1 MERSVNERLTNA
13 FLEIRDKLAR
23 SVSGIVPPRDVEDV
37 VQETY
42 VRICQSKNGHNIR
55 SPKSFMFTTARNIA
69 LNNQNRASTRLVRN
83 FDEEESNGVSELLA
97 VDIGPFELTSSDER
111 FAQFCEAARRLPLQ
125 CRRAFVLKKVYGHT
139 QLEIADIMGISQK
152 TVETHIRTGMK

>member
-1 MERSVNERLTNA
+1 M
-13 FLEIRDKLAR
+13 
-23 SVSGIVPPRDVEDV
+23 
-37 VQETY
+37 
-42 VRICQSKNGHNIR
+42 
-55 SPKSFMFTTARNIA
+55 
-69 LNNQNRASTRLVRN
+69 RN